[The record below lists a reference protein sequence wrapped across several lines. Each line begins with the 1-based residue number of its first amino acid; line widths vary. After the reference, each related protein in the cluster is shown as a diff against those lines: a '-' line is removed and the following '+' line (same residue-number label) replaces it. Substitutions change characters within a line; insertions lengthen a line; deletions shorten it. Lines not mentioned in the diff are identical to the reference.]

1 MEMNE
6 IEFVEKNEII
16 EVRGKQIPVKY
27 KERKC
32 TKCGDFYSNVPEDDD
47 PYDMAYRIYREK
59 HNMTQPED
67 IKKLREK
74 YGLTQAELGKLLD
87 WGAVTLSRYEN
98 GALQDGSHQNNLLA
112 LEDPQFVLE
121 LINKRP
127 KALPKQKIEYI
138 KKLYQFNFDTTTWD
152 NGINVPM
159 YDSTFRECAA

>member
-1 MEMNE
+1 MEINE

-67 IKKLREK
+67 IKRLREK
-74 YGLTQAELGKLLD
+74 YGLTQDELRKLLG

-98 GALQDGSHQNNLLA
+98 GALQDGTHQNDLWA
-112 LEDPQFVLE
+112 LKNPQHVLE
-121 LINKRP
+121 LISERP
-127 KALPKQKIEYI
+127 DALPKEKIERI
-138 KKLYQFNFDTTTWD
+138 RTLYRFSYHFTNWD
-152 NGINVPM
+152 NKGDSKT
-159 YDSTFRECAA
+159 YDSSCMECAA